1 MTYLLDSNAFSDLM
15 REHPAAYTRLA
26 GLAEADAV
34 ILCPV
39 VRGEILYGL
48 GRLAPGQR
56 REDLQTKAV
65 ALFARLPCEPVTE
78 VAGDHYATV
87 KLARQKKG
95 LALDENHLWVAAT
108 ALAIGATLVT
118 RDTDFRQIA
127 GLNVEDWTV

>member
-15 REHPAAYTRLA
+15 REHPAADTRLA